1 MGGRVVPGDSPTC
14 QNNLCSVF
22 KAVGLRVA
30 FLLLSRPKGAYFDGE
45 SDLVGTLLTVLTEF
59 FLSPRKTRGTT
70 GDGGHGRGL
79 FVRYSKPVF
88 VVPRFVTLLPVCPS
102 LS

>member
-1 MGGRVVPGDSPTC
+1 MGGQVVSGDSPVC

-22 KAVGLRVA
+22 KAVGLRVS
-30 FLLLSRPKGAYFDGE
+30 FLLLNRPKGAYFNRE
-45 SDLVGTLLTVLTEF
+45 SDLVGILLMVLTEF

-70 GDGGHGRGL
+70 GDGGRGRGL

-88 VVPRFVTLLPVCPS
+88 VAPRFITLLPICPS
-102 LS
+102 PS

>member
-1 MGGRVVPGDSPTC
+1 MGGRVVPGDSPVS

-22 KAVGLRVA
+22 KAVGLRVI
-30 FLLLSRPKGAYFDGE
+30 FLLLKGPKGAYFEGV
-45 SDLVGTLLTVLTEF
+45 SDLFEPLRTVLTEF
-59 FLSPRKTRGTT
+59 FLMPRKIRGTI
-70 GDGGHGRGL
+70 GDGGRGRGL

-102 LS
+102 PS